1 LHNILNVYDT
11 TLYVIYPQLNYL
23 RTISLFKKMKIL
35 SCDPGIKNLSYCY
48 LDIIDNK
55 PKIIDWNTLCVID
68 NSDNCSK
75 MLIDDI
81 VNAVLIS
88 LNENFG
94 DKFEADIVLIE
105 NQPMLKNGVMKTI
118 SVVSATNKLKC
129 KMGDNITIKKDT
141 YKDRKKISIELVRL
155 YINKLFP
162 EKIEWFN
169 KLKKQ
174 DDASDCCLQAIYY
187 IEKILKIL

>member
-1 LHNILNVYDT
+1 
-11 TLYVIYPQLNYL
+11 
-23 RTISLFKKMKIL
+23 MKIL

-68 NSDNCSK
+68 NNENCSK

-118 SVVSATNKLKC
+118 SVVIYTYFNMMRLQYGNIQEVKFISATNKLKC
-129 KMGDNITIKKDT
+129 KKGQNIIIKKDT
-141 YKDRKKISIELVRL
+141 YKDRKKNSIELVKL
-155 YINKLFP
+155 YITELFP
-162 EKIEWFN
+162 EKVEWFN

-187 IEKILKIL
+187 IEKVLKFL